1 MRKLF
6 LILVI
11 EFTTVAFLSAQN
23 ADSTVS
29 NDSFGNIL
37 ISEYF
42 SGHNS
47 IDFHAGCVFSD
58 LNELNNNYESIYGQQ
73 INEGIASFGVSIK
86 GDLWMN
92 AYLLFDANLS
102 VEYYLPAEYNF
113 SDSLKFRLSGYRI
126 GSVWSKDILYK
137 SEHLDFLVGIGF
149 SFGRISLIR
158 SDNSYFAQSGKYTNP
173 FFCPKVVIEPRFLFG
188 PLSIAFR
195 GEYLSDISNYSWR
208 LKSTSLP
215 EIGVA
220 ASSGFSGHVI
230 LGFRL
235 FK

>member
-1 MRKLF
+1 MRKFL
-6 LILVI
+6 LILVL
-11 EFTTVAFLSAQN
+11 EFTNVSFLSAQN
-23 ADSTVS
+23 ADSIVS
-29 NDSFGNIL
+29 NDGYGFKL

-47 IDFHAGCVFSD
+47 IDFHTGCVFNEF
-58 LNELNNNYESIYGQQ
+58 NELNNSFESVYGRQ
-73 INEGIASFGVSIK
+73 IDDRITSFGASIK
-86 GDLWMN
+86 GGLWMD
-92 AYLLFDANLS
+92 AYLLLDANLS
-102 VEYYLPAEYNF
+102 VEYYLPAEYDF
-113 SDSLKFRLSGYRI
+113 SDSLKFTLSGYRI

-149 SFGRISLIR
+149 SFARISLIR
-158 SDNSYFAQSGKYTNP
+158 NDNSYFAQSGKYTNP

-220 ASSGFSGHVI
+220 ASSGFSGLVI